1 MFKSKKVLAIA
12 IISLLVLVSIGF
24 YYVFG
29 DYSEGKRS
37 GYLLKLS
44 KKGVLFKTY
53 EGELVQSGTEDNQ
66 MVVTPNMKWQFSVN
80 AGNTALI
87 KKMENLVGQPVRVSY
102 KEKFTQFSW
111 RGDTKYFVYD
121 IERDG
126 ELPPMKEKPI
136 FKEGQ
141 EPKR

>member
-1 MFKSKKVLAIA
+1 MFKSKKVLAVV

-44 KKGVLFKTY
+44 KKGVVFKTY

-66 MVVTPNMKWQFSVN
+66 MVLTPNMKWQFSVN

-87 KKMENLVGQPVRVSY
+87 ENGKFSGSACARVLQREVY
-102 KEKFTQFSW
+102 TVFVAW
-111 RGDTKYFVYD
+111 RYQILCV
-121 IERDG
+121 
-126 ELPPMKEKPI
+126 
-136 FKEGQ
+136 
-141 EPKR
+141 